1 MKEPGQGP
9 ATLLAGGHRW
19 RCGRGSWRLV
29 VVVVAHLF

>member
-9 ATLLAGGHRW
+9 ATLLAGRH

-29 VVVVAHLF
+29 VVVVVAHLF